1 MLGIEWS
8 ALLANGAGSGA
19 GLGEGRVGA
28 PKNYSRF
35 CKKKHLLL
43 AKLTL
48 KDVIQ
53 YSAKYFNRYH

>member
-1 MLGIEWS
+1 MVRG
-8 ALLANGAGSGA
+8 GGA

-28 PKNYSRF
+28 LKNYSRF

-43 AKLTL
+43 AKLAL

-53 YSAKYFNRYH
+53 YSAKYFNRNQ